1 MSYLHGYPAE
11 GCVPTCLPTGRRT
24 MLLAMFAM
32 KPYVLSDPVID
43 GRVHEL
49 SEFRVRV
56 PACGWGKKAHAQR
69 APGVEGNSVPAMSA
83 Y

>member
-49 SEFRVRV
+49 SEFRVLV
-56 PACGWGKKAHAQR
+56 GKKRGAGASRETVFRQII
-69 APGVEGNSVPAMSA
+69 
-83 Y
+83 